1 MTSLPVTL
9 SAVVSDALAGGRPVV
24 ALESTIISHGL
35 PRPRNLE
42 AARLFE
48 RLLTDAGV
56 TPATIAVIDGI
67 ARVGLEDEELVRMA
81 EDPTVAKVSAR
92 DLAPA
97 LAQKATAATTVAATA
112 LLAARAGIRVFAT
125 GGLGGVHRGAAQSF
139 DKSADLVA
147 LAGLPITVV
156 SAGAK
161 SILDVPATLERIET
175 LNITLLGFRTNRY
188 PGFYLTDSGLD
199 IDWRVES
206 PEDIAAVMGAQDALQ
221 LQRAVLVANPL
232 PVEQQLDPALHDR
245 VLAEALA
252 AADRQE
258 VSGKYVTPFLLDYF
272 QEHTAGAS
280 LDVNIVL
287 ASNNIVLGG
296 QIATAWAGRG
306 ARVA

>member
-1 MTSLPVTL
+1 MTALPVTL
-9 SAVVSDALAGGRPVV
+9 SAAVSDALAEGRPVV
-24 ALESTIISHGL
+24 ALESTIISHGF

-56 TPATIAVIDGI
+56 TPATIAVVDGV
-67 ARVGLEDEELVRMA
+67 ARVGLEEAELARIA
-81 EDPTVAKVSAR
+81 EDPAVIKVSAR

-97 LAQKATAATTVAATA
+97 MVRGATGATTVAATA
-112 LLAARAGIRVFAT
+112 LLAARAGIRVFST

-139 DKSADLVA
+139 DESADLVA

-175 LNITLLGFRTNRY
+175 LNITVLGYRTNRY
-188 PGFYLTDSGLD
+188 PGFYLADSGLD

-206 PEDIAAVMGAQDALQ
+206 PEDVVAVMGVQDDLQ
-221 LQRAVLVANPL
+221 LRRAVLVANPL
-232 PVEQQLDPALHDR
+232 PVEQQLDPELHDR

-252 AADRQE
+252 AADRQGI
-258 VSGKYVTPFLLDYF
+258 SGKDVTPFLLAYF

-280 LDVNIVL
+280 LEVNIDI

-296 QIATAWAGRG
+296 QIATVWAGRG